1 MTSQKHHSSLLLSQL
16 SWFIGLRWV
25 AGSMVVAGGL
35 LDWHVL
41 GLYGCTWRLPAA
53 GAAILLYNLIL
64 WALMRAS
71 PAALR
76 QRVGLLTFTCAQIL
90 LDLALLTLL
99 TAWTGGANSPLRG
112 FYVFHMVFASLLLPR
127 AMAFAGAAAA
137 VLMLDGTLWLSGAG
151 PADRWAA
158 ARLVGFAAVLFG
170 TVYLAGHIARRLRTS
185 RRQLMRQNKRIRAMS
200 RRLKTQQQAIIQ
212 QEKMAALGQMAA
224 GVAHEIANPLASMDS
239 LLQLLERRPE
249 KLKPESVGTLRGQ
262 VHRIHQIVR
271 QMTAFAH
278 PDDGQWHDVSLN
290 EVVENALR
298 VLRFDPRFKRVR
310 LEEKFAAMPLVP
322 MLAAAMEQVV
332 INLVINAL
340 DAMEGRD
347 LPTLTIETQYA
358 AGVCALMVTDN
369 GSGIPPDVA
378 QRIFEPFFTTK
389 PVGKGTGLGLSISYS
404 LVKKHQGEISVESQP
419 GRGTCFRVSL
429 PVPEASRNREG
440 QEKEVFHG

>member
-1 MTSQKHHSSLLLSQL
+1 
-16 SWFIGLRWV
+16 
-25 AGSMVVAGGL
+25 MVVAGGL

-224 GVAHEIANPLASMDS
+224 GVAHEIAKLARR
-239 LLQLLERRPE
+239 LHRRPIVGGPYQQERVVARRIGIPEGLPPALLSRAGPARPARVVVNSRFDVTLAVQDILRLLVE
-249 KLKPESVGTLRGQ
+249 KLSV
-262 VHRIHQIVR
+262 
-271 QMTAFAH
+271 
-278 PDDGQWHDVSLN
+278 
-290 EVVENALR
+290 EVGPV
-298 VLRFDPRFKRVR
+298 KRVAR
-310 LEEKFAAMPLVP
+310 
-322 MLAAAMEQVV
+322 
-332 INLVINAL
+332 
-340 DAMEGRD
+340 
-347 LPTLTIETQYA
+347 
-358 AGVCALMVTDN
+358 
-369 GSGIPPDVA
+369 
-378 QRIFEPFFTTK
+378 
-389 PVGKGTGLGLSISYS
+389 
-404 LVKKHQGEISVESQP
+404 
-419 GRGTCFRVSL
+419 
-429 PVPEASRNREG
+429 
-440 QEKEVFHG
+440 